1 MPLLEV
7 EGLHARYGYAPVVQ
21 GVSFSA
27 DAGEI
32 VSIFGRNGAGKTT
45 TLRTI
50 MGLWR
55 ARKGAIVFRH
65 HDVTAMHTSDIAR
78 LGIAFVPE
86 NMGIFGGLTVE
97 ENMKLAAHGG
107 RFDKSRLE
115 RIFALFP
122 AMEKFWDR
130 QAHALSGP
138 TLDRFF
144 VVVSA
149 LGYQWGV
156 VPVDIA
162 LTAALLVA
170 RRWRE
175 ATFAGVSFAG
185 SALLN
190 MATKQ
195 FFQRD
200 RPTLWE
206 SIAPEHTFSF
216 PSGHA
221 MGSATL
227 AMVVVLL
234 CWHTRW
240 RWLAVALATLFALLV
255 GASRIYLGV
264 HYPSDILGGF
274 AAGIAWVSGVYLVLF
289 RIRERPWQ
297 VKG

>member
-1 MPLLEV
+1 VSPAERLAQGRRFIASLLREHGGRLILLFVCLLAPLWVFVGLADEVHELETFYFDDP
-7 EGLHARYGYAPVVQ
+7 L
-21 GVSFSA
+21 
-27 DAGEI
+27 
-32 VSIFGRNGAGKTT
+32 
-45 TLRTI
+45 
-50 MGLWR
+50 LWR
-55 ARKGAIVFRH
+55 AH
-65 HDVTAMHTSDIAR
+65 AMA
-78 LGIAFVPE
+78 G
-86 NMGIFGGLTVE
+86 
-97 ENMKLAAHGG
+97 
-107 RFDKSRLE
+107 
-115 RIFALFP
+115 P
-122 AMEKFWDR
+122 A
-130 QAHALSGP
+130 
-138 TLDRFF
+138 LDRFF
-144 VVVSA
+144 IFISA
-149 LGYQWGV
+149 IGYQWGV

-162 LTAALLVA
+162 LTAGLLIA

-240 RWLAVALATLFALLV
+240 RWLAVAVAGSFALLV
-255 GASRIYLGV
+255 GVSRIYLGV

-274 AAGIAWVSGVYLVLF
+274 AAGIAWVSGVYLVLY
-289 RIRERPWQ
+289 RVRGRPWLRA
-297 VKG
+297 GA

>member
-1 MPLLEV
+1 MSPAERLAQGGRFIASLLREHGGRLVLLFLCLLAPLWVFVELADEVHELEAFYFDDP
-7 EGLHARYGYAPVVQ
+7 L
-21 GVSFSA
+21 
-27 DAGEI
+27 
-32 VSIFGRNGAGKTT
+32 
-45 TLRTI
+45 
-50 MGLWR
+50 LWR
-55 ARKGAIVFRH
+55 AH
-65 HDVTAMHTSDIAR
+65 AMA
-78 LGIAFVPE
+78 G
-86 NMGIFGGLTVE
+86 
-97 ENMKLAAHGG
+97 
-107 RFDKSRLE
+107 
-115 RIFALFP
+115 P
-122 AMEKFWDR
+122 A
-130 QAHALSGP
+130 
-138 TLDRFF
+138 LDRFF
-144 VVVSA
+144 IFISA
-149 LGYQWGV
+149 IGYQWGV

-162 LTAALLVA
+162 LTIGLLIA

-240 RWLAVALATLFALLV
+240 RWLAVALAGSFALLV
-255 GASRIYLGV
+255 GVSRIYLGV

-289 RIRERPWQ
+289 RVRGRPWQ
-297 VKG
+297 VRG

>member
-1 MPLLEV
+1 VLPVDTLANGRRFIAGLL
-7 EGLHARYGYAPVVQ
+7 
-21 GVSFSA
+21 
-27 DAGEI
+27 
-32 VSIFGRNGAGKTT
+32 
-45 TLRTI
+45 
-50 MGLWR
+50 
-55 ARKGAIVFRH
+55 RK
-65 HDVTAMHTSDIAR
+65 
-78 LGIAFVPE
+78 
-86 NMGIFGGLTVE
+86 
-97 ENMKLAAHGG
+97 HGG
-107 RFDKSRLE
+107 RFVLLFLCLLAPLWLFVELADEVHELE
-115 RIFALFP
+115 DFYFDDALL
-122 AMEKFWDR
+122 W
-130 QAHALSGP
+130 QAHAMAGP
-138 TLDRFF
+138 ALDRFF
-144 VVVSA
+144 IVVSA
-149 LGYQWGV
+149 IGYQWGV

-162 LTAALLVA
+162 LTVGLLIA

-240 RWLAVALATLFALLV
+240 RWLAVALAATFALTV

-274 AAGIAWVSGVYLVLF
+274 AAGIAWVSGVYLVLY

>member
-1 MPLLEV
+1 MRPADPLANGRRFIAGLFREHGRRLLLLFLCLLAPLWLFVELADEIHELEDF
-7 EGLHARYGYAPVVQ
+7 Y
-21 GVSFSA
+21 FD
-27 DAGEI
+27 DA
-32 VSIFGRNGAGKTT
+32 
-45 TLRTI
+45 L
-50 MGLWR
+50 L
-55 ARKGAIVFRH
+55 
-65 HDVTAMHTSDIAR
+65 
-78 LGIAFVPE
+78 L
-86 NMGIFGGLTVE
+86 
-97 ENMKLAAHGG
+97 
-107 RFDKSRLE
+107 
-115 RIFALFP
+115 
-122 AMEKFWDR
+122 

-156 VPVDIA
+156 VPADIA
-162 LTAALLVA
+162 LTLGLLVA

-175 ATFAGVSFAG
+175 ATFAGVSLGG

-200 RPTLWE
+200 RPALWE

-234 CWHTRW
+234 CWHTRF
-240 RWLAVALATLFALLV
+240 RWPAVALAALFALTV

-264 HYPSDILGGF
+264 HYPSDILGGW
-274 AAGIAWVSGVYLVLF
+274 AAGIAWVSGVYLVLY

-297 VKG
+297 VR

>member
-1 MPLLEV
+1 VSPAERLAQGRRFVASLLREHAGRLVLLFLCLLAPLWLFVELADEVHELEV
-7 EGLHARYGYAPVVQ
+7 FYFDDPL
-21 GVSFSA
+21 
-27 DAGEI
+27 
-32 VSIFGRNGAGKTT
+32 
-45 TLRTI
+45 
-50 MGLWR
+50 LWR
-55 ARKGAIVFRH
+55 AH
-65 HDVTAMHTSDIAR
+65 AMA
-78 LGIAFVPE
+78 G
-86 NMGIFGGLTVE
+86 
-97 ENMKLAAHGG
+97 
-107 RFDKSRLE
+107 
-115 RIFALFP
+115 P
-122 AMEKFWDR
+122 A
-130 QAHALSGP
+130 
-138 TLDRFF
+138 LDRFF
-144 VVVSA
+144 IFISA
-149 LGYQWGV
+149 IGYQWGV

-162 LTAALLVA
+162 LTIGLLIA

-206 SIAPEHTFSF
+206 SIAPEQTFSF

-227 AMVVVLL
+227 AMVVILL

-240 RWLAVALATLFALLV
+240 RWLAVALAGSFALLV
-255 GASRIYLGV
+255 GVSRIYLGV

-289 RIRERPWQ
+289 RVRGRPWLRAAA
-297 VKG
+297 

>member
-1 MPLLEV
+1 MAPAERPPLDRRSIA
-7 EGLHARYGYAPVVQ
+7 GL
-21 GVSFSA
+21 
-27 DAGEI
+27 
-32 VSIFGRNGAGKTT
+32 
-45 TLRTI
+45 LR
-50 MGLWR
+50 
-55 ARKGAIVFRH
+55 
-65 HDVTAMHTSDIAR
+65 
-78 LGIAFVPE
+78 
-86 NMGIFGGLTVE
+86 
-97 ENMKLAAHGG
+97 AHGG
-107 RFDKSRLE
+107 RLLLLFLCLLAPLWVFVELVDEVHELETFYFDIPL
-115 RIFALFP
+115 L
-122 AMEKFWDR
+122 
-130 QAHALSGP
+130 QHAHAVAGP
-138 TLDRFF
+138 ALDRFF
-144 VVVSA
+144 VFVSA
-149 LGYQWGV
+149 IGYAWGV

-162 LTAALLVA
+162 LTAGLLVA

-175 ATFAGVSFAG
+175 ATFAGASFAG

-195 FFQRD
+195 FFQRS

-240 RWLAVALATLFALLV
+240 RWLAVALAGSFALLV
-255 GASRIYLGV
+255 GVSRIYLGV

-274 AAGIAWVSGVYLVLF
+274 AAGIAWVSGAYLVLF

-297 VKG
+297 VRG

>member
-1 MPLLEV
+1 MRPADPLANGRRFIA
-7 EGLHARYGYAPVVQ
+7 GL
-21 GVSFSA
+21 
-27 DAGEI
+27 
-32 VSIFGRNGAGKTT
+32 
-45 TLRTI
+45 
-50 MGLWR
+50 
-55 ARKGAIVFRH
+55 FR
-65 HDVTAMHTSDIAR
+65 
-78 LGIAFVPE
+78 E
-86 NMGIFGGLTVE
+86 
-97 ENMKLAAHGG
+97 HGG
-107 RFDKSRLE
+107 RLVLLFLCLLAPLWLFVELADEIHELEDFYFDD
-115 RIFALFP
+115 ALL
-122 AMEKFWDR
+122 W
-130 QAHALSGP
+130 QAHALSSP

-156 VPVDIA
+156 VPADIV
-162 LTAALLVA
+162 LTLGLLVA

-175 ATFAGVSFAG
+175 ATFAGVSLGG
-185 SALLN
+185 STLLN

-200 RPTLWE
+200 RPALWE

-234 CWHTRW
+234 CWHTRF
-240 RWLAVALATLFALLV
+240 RWPVVAFAVLFALTV

-264 HYPSDILGGF
+264 HYPSDILGGW
-274 AAGIAWVSGVYLVLF
+274 AAGIAWVSGVYLVLY

-297 VKG
+297 VR

>member
-1 MPLLEV
+1 MANGRRFIA
-7 EGLHARYGYAPVVQ
+7 GL
-21 GVSFSA
+21 
-27 DAGEI
+27 
-32 VSIFGRNGAGKTT
+32 
-45 TLRTI
+45 
-50 MGLWR
+50 
-55 ARKGAIVFRH
+55 FR
-65 HDVTAMHTSDIAR
+65 
-78 LGIAFVPE
+78 E
-86 NMGIFGGLTVE
+86 
-97 ENMKLAAHGG
+97 HGG
-107 RFDKSRLE
+107 RFVLLFLCLLAPLWLFVELADEVHELE
-115 RIFALFP
+115 AFYFDDPLLWR
-122 AMEKFWDR
+122 
-130 QAHALSGP
+130 AHAMAGP
-138 TLDRFF
+138 ALDRFF
-144 VVVSA
+144 IFISA
-149 LGYQWGV
+149 IGYQWGV

-162 LTAALLVA
+162 LTAGLLIA

-175 ATFAGVSFAG
+175 ATFAGVSLAG

-240 RWLAVALATLFALLV
+240 RWVAVALAGSFAVLV
-255 GASRIYLGV
+255 GVSRIYLGV

-274 AAGIAWVSGVYLVLF
+274 AAGIAWVSGVYLVLY

>member
-1 MPLLEV
+1 MLPVDTLANGRRFIAGLLRE
-7 EGLHARYGYAPVVQ
+7 
-21 GVSFSA
+21 
-27 DAGEI
+27 
-32 VSIFGRNGAGKTT
+32 
-45 TLRTI
+45 
-50 MGLWR
+50 
-55 ARKGAIVFRH
+55 
-65 HDVTAMHTSDIAR
+65 
-78 LGIAFVPE
+78 
-86 NMGIFGGLTVE
+86 
-97 ENMKLAAHGG
+97 HGG
-107 RFDKSRLE
+107 RFVLLFLCLLAPLWLFVELADEVHELE
-115 RIFALFP
+115 DFYFDDALL
-122 AMEKFWDR
+122 W
-130 QAHALSGP
+130 QAHAMAGP
-138 TLDRFF
+138 ALDRFF
-144 VVVSA
+144 VLVSA
-149 LGYQWGV
+149 IGYQWGV

-162 LTAALLVA
+162 MTVGLLIA

-240 RWLAVALATLFALLV
+240 RWLAVALAATFALTV

-274 AAGIAWVSGVYLVLF
+274 AAGIAWVSGVYLVLY

>member
-1 MPLLEV
+1 MIASLLREHGGRLILLFLCLLAPLWVFVELADEVHELEV
-7 EGLHARYGYAPVVQ
+7 FYFDDPL
-21 GVSFSA
+21 
-27 DAGEI
+27 
-32 VSIFGRNGAGKTT
+32 
-45 TLRTI
+45 
-50 MGLWR
+50 LWR
-55 ARKGAIVFRH
+55 AH
-65 HDVTAMHTSDIAR
+65 AMA
-78 LGIAFVPE
+78 G
-86 NMGIFGGLTVE
+86 
-97 ENMKLAAHGG
+97 
-107 RFDKSRLE
+107 
-115 RIFALFP
+115 P
-122 AMEKFWDR
+122 A
-130 QAHALSGP
+130 
-138 TLDRFF
+138 LDRFF
-144 VVVSA
+144 IFISA
-149 LGYQWGV
+149 IGYQWGV

-162 LTAALLVA
+162 LTMGLLIA

-200 RPTLWE
+200 RPSLWE

-240 RWLAVALATLFALLV
+240 RWLAVALAGSFALLV
-255 GASRIYLGV
+255 GVSRIYLGV

-274 AAGIAWVSGVYLVLF
+274 AAGLAWVSGVYLVLY
-289 RIRERPWQ
+289 RVRGRPWR
-297 VKG
+297 VGS